1 MINFDYFTNQ
11 LKIPDHPYEILL
23 FRGSRSGKT
32 NESFSLKSQE
42 IEILIKL
49 ICMARIQMKQNINCQ
64 VTNEKI
70 QT

>member
-42 IEILIKL
+42 IEILIKR
-49 ICMARIQMKQNINCQ
+49 ICMARMQMKQNINCQ